1 MTLLDAQTYILSKNG
16 AEKSYPFDKT
26 TAVYK
31 VGNKMFALM
40 GTRNDMPQI
49 NLKCDPIYALE
60 LRSLYNS
67 VSAGYH
73 MNKKHWNTIIFDDE
87 VSDEELLSL
96 IDDSYDLVF
105 SSLTKKLQASIYNG

>member
-1 MTLLDAQTYILSKNG
+1 MDLKES
-16 AEKSYPFDKT
+16 EKLFPFDKT

-31 VGNKMFALM
+31 VGGKMFALM
-40 GTRNDMPQI
+40 GEYQGCMQI

-67 VSAGYH
+67 VIAGYH
-73 MNKKHWNTIIFDDE
+73 MNKKHWNTIIFDGD
-87 VSDEELLSL
+87 VPKEELILM

-105 SSLTKKLQASIYNG
+105 TSLTKKLQASINNA